1 MGRKGVGSLRRGQVV
16 TSFGPGATIDLPDR
30 SVIVGGLDWW
40 RGWDRERIIE
50 PRLEEKC
57 AELLKVPR
65 LALYAPP
72 AEDTA
77 PGAALTG
84 IGVQEFPDWFV
95 ADYEV
100 TRGRARSRPL
110 VHRNALESGK
120 FRIDDKARD
129 VTPVRFVMGCTNG
142 HIADIDWY
150 IFTHS
155 GRTACRRQLWLD
167 ETGTS
172 GELTDLVA
180 RCDCGQT
187 RPLALA
193 KRPDVL
199 GPCDG
204 LRPWLPQ
211 KEVCGGAEGPKQMM
225 RLLIRTASNSYY
237 TQRLSVLSLPEAS
250 DRIRTV
256 IKRLWPILKAA
267 DSVEKL
273 SLIRSIH
280 VDVSEGLVG
289 IEDREAFA
297 YVEAERTGHVPPRRP
312 IKIEE
317 FEALSQAADSFGEDS
332 PEGSFYARRLAI
344 SGKGPACMQSI
355 DRVVLVHRL
364 REVSALL
371 GFTRFEAVVPDLQGE
386 LDLAVK
392 RAAIAMEPT
401 WLPAVES
408 RGEGVFISFRRDAIT
423 SWRQRPEVRE
433 RNAQIQRGLALA
445 GLGGQPFDATYVMLH
460 SLAHLLI
467 TAVALDCGYNTSSL
481 RERVYVTPQG
491 FGILIYTGTSDAE
504 GTLGGL
510 VQAGR
515 QIDKYLPMALDMA
528 RLCSND
534 PVCAQHAPDALL
546 EERFTLGAACHGCLL
561 ISETCCERRNEL
573 LDRALLVSTVERLGC
588 EFCPDS

>member
-1 MGRKGVGSLRRGQVV
+1 MAAKPEDPRG
-16 TSFGPGATIDLPDR
+16 
-30 SVIVGGLDWW
+30 
-40 RGWDRERIIE
+40 
-50 PRLEEKC
+50 
-57 AELLKVPR
+57 
-65 LALYAPP
+65 
-72 AEDTA
+72 
-77 PGAALTG
+77 ALTG
-84 IGVQEFPDWFV
+84 IGVEEFPHWFV

-110 VHRNALESGK
+110 VHRNSLENGK
-120 FRIDDKARD
+120 FRAADKPRD

-142 HIADIDWY
+142 HITDIDWY
-150 IFTHS
+150 IFSHA
-155 GRTACRRQLWLD
+155 GRTSCRRQLWLD

-180 RCDCGQT
+180 RCDCGLS
-187 RPLALA
+187 RPLAFA

-199 GPCDG
+199 GLCDG
-204 LRPWLPQ
+204 IRPWLPQ
-211 KEVCGGAEGPKQMM
+211 KEVCGGDSGKGQMM

-250 DRIRTV
+250 DRIRSV
-256 IKRLWPILKAA
+256 VRRLWPILKAA
-267 DSVEKL
+267 DTVEKL
-273 SLIRSIH
+273 SLIRGIH
-280 VDVSEGLVG
+280 PDVSEGLAG
-289 IEDREAFA
+289 IDDREAFE
-297 YVEAERTGHVPPRRP
+297 YIDAERTGRVPARRK

-317 FEALSQAADSFGEDS
+317 FEALSQATESLGEDV
-332 PEGSFYARRLAI
+332 PEGAFFARRL
-344 SGKGPACMQSI
+344 SLPSERPACMDSI
-355 DRVVLVHRL
+355 ERVVLVHRL

-386 LDLAVK
+386 LDLDVK

-408 RGEGVFISFRRDAIT
+408 RGEGFFVSLRRDAIT
-423 SWRQRPEVRE
+423 TWRQRTEVRD
-433 RNAQIQRGLALA
+433 RNAAIQRGLALA
-445 GLGGQPFDATYVMLH
+445 GLAGQPFDATYVMLH

-481 RERVYVTPQG
+481 RERVYVTEQWY
-491 FGILIYTGTSDAE
+491 GILVYTGTSDAE

-515 QIDKYLPMALDMA
+515 QIDRYLPMALEMA

-573 LDRALLVSTVERLGC
+573 LDRALIVSTVERLGC
-588 EFCPDS
+588 EFFTDA